1 MKKISFK
8 ILLPHLVALLVFI
21 VVTLLFFHPVVIG
34 GKVMTQHDTVQGVSS
49 GQEIREFRNETGEEA
64 LWTNSMFSGMPAYLI
79 NVRWRGDL
87 SSHLH
92 DLLALYLPSPARYA
106 FLGMLCFYILLLSF
120 KVNPYIAIAG
130 GIAYGINSFTMV
142 SIEAGHIWKVSA
154 VAYMPLVLAGINMI
168 MRKRTL
174 LGMGVTASAVSLLI
188 RSNHLQIAYYLFFVL
203 LVFWLVHLI
212 SAVKGNH
219 LPPFG
224 KITAFIAIAGL
235 LGLSTN
241 IGKLWSSAEY
251 SAYTIRGKSEL
262 KANTQSTSG
271 GLDRD
276 YAFNWSNGITE
287 SFTFMV
293 PYFYGGSH
301 AENVGTKSR
310 FAKDLRRA
318 GVNQN
323 QIRQI
328 SQRLPI
334 YWGDQ
339 PFVAGPIYP
348 GVIIVL
354 LFVLGI
360 FTVKGP
366 IRTWL
371 IAATILGFVLSWG
384 KNFSSFNYL
393 MFDYF
398 PLYNKFRAVSMALII
413 PILCMPIL
421 GFLGLSEFLKS
432 PNKKVLF
439 KVVGIVAGL
448 LLLFLISSSFMSFR
462 SPNDASITQQVFLDA
477 IIAQRKSMFQA
488 STMRSL
494 FLVIAIG
501 ALLYFLSQEKLK
513 HTLFAGALGA
523 LVLFDLYPVDKKYI
537 ANEKFSYPEQTSTY
551 QPDEADQRILADDGH
566 YRVIDLSVSPFNDA
580 TSSQHHS
587 SIGGYHGAKLRRY
600 QDLID
605 YHLNSE
611 IQQSISQIQSGTYN
625 LTGIPILSMLNT
637 KYLKLGSTT
646 NAALAN
652 GRALGNA
659 WFVNEIKSVVDADEA
674 INQLG
679 SVDLRTTVISE
690 QLESESNLFVG
701 SITLSEY
708 RPNYMKY
715 QSSNEGDGFAV
726 FSEVYYEKGW
736 KAFIDG
742 SETPIHQV
750 NYVLR
755 GLDVPSGDHVIEF
768 RFEPTAYYIGNKLM
782 WAGSLL
788 TLGLL
793 IFALF
798 FDIKKFVNN

>member
-1 MKKISFK
+1 
-8 ILLPHLVALLVFI
+8 
-21 VVTLLFFHPVVIG
+21 
-34 GKVMTQHDTVQGVSS
+34 MTQHDIVQGVSS
-49 GQEIREFRNETGEEA
+49 GQEVKEFREETGKEA

-79 NVRWRGDL
+79 NVYWNGDL
-87 SSHLH
+87 TKHLH
-92 DLLALYLPSPARYA
+92 NIFSLYLPSPARYA
-106 FLGMLCFYILLLSF
+106 FLGMLCFYILLLTF
-120 KVNPYIAIAG
+120 KVNPYLAIAG

-154 VAYMPLVLAGINMI
+154 VVFMPLVLAGIKLI
-168 MRKRTL
+168 MEKKNL
-174 LGMGVTASAVSLLI
+174 MGLGLTASAVGLLV
-188 RSNHLQIAYYLFFVL
+188 RTNHIQIAYYLFFVL
-203 LVFWLVHLI
+203 LVFWLVHLV
-212 SAVKGNH
+212 SAAKNKE
-219 LPPFG
+219 LPSFG
-224 KITAFIAIAGL
+224 KVTAFIAIAGL

-241 IGKLWSSAEY
+241 LGKLWASAEY
-251 SAYTIRGKSEL
+251 GAYTIRGKSDL

-276 YAFNWSNGITE
+276 YAFGWSNGVAE

-301 AENVGTKSR
+301 SENVGTKSR
-310 FAKDLRRA
+310 FAKELRKA
-318 GVNQN
+318 GVNQG

-348 GVIIVL
+348 GVIVVF

-366 IRTWL
+366 IRSWL
-371 IAATILGFVLSWG
+371 IITVILGFVLSWG

-432 PNKKVLF
+432 PDKKILF
-439 KVVGIVAGL
+439 KVVGIVAGIL
-448 LLLFLISSSFMSFR
+448 ILFLISSSFMSFR
-462 SPNDASITQQVFLDA
+462 SPNDASINQQVFLDA

-494 FLVIAIG
+494 FLVLATG
-501 ALLYFLSQEKLK
+501 GLLYFLNQKKISQ
-513 HTLFAGALGA
+513 TLFVGLLSG

-537 ANEKFSYPEQTSTY
+537 SNEKFSNPGNTTSY
-551 QPDEADQRILADDGH
+551 NADEADLRILNENGH
-566 YRVIDLSVSPFNDA
+566 YRVINLAVSTFNDA
-580 TSSQHHS
+580 TTSQHHS

-605 YHLNSE
+605 YHLNPE
-611 IQQSISQIQSGTYN
+611 IQHAVSQIQGGTFN
-625 LTGIPILSMLNT
+625 ITGIPVLSMLNT
-637 KYLKLGSTT
+637 KYLKLGRTE
-646 NAALAN
+646 NAVLAN
-652 GRALGNA
+652 GRVLGNG
-659 WFVNEIKSVVDADEA
+659 WFVSEIKSVADADEA
-674 INQLG
+674 IAQLG
-679 SVDLRTTVISE
+679 SNDLSNTAISE
-690 QLESESNLFVG
+690 KLQGQSGLSVG
-701 SITLSEY
+701 TISLTEYQPNFLS
-708 RPNYMKY
+708 Y

-742 SETPIHQV
+742 EEASIHQV

-755 GLDVPSGDHVIEF
+755 GLDIPAGDHVIEF
-768 RFEPTAYYIGNKLM
+768 KFEPSAYHLGNKLM
-782 WAGSLL
+782 WVGSLL
-788 TLGLL
+788 TFGLL
-793 IFALF
+793 IFAIF
-798 FDIKKFVNN
+798 FDVKKVMSN